1 MKARIKDFWR
11 DLHQQWLEHAFPFS
25 RSTFD
30 RITLDIKENRYTS
43 AEAIVKH
50 IAEGSGI
57 DPPEFT
63 RLIQA
68 RFPGQLYREDALEF
82 LDGYGKLTMLLQ
94 IGFMLAVEGQYATD
108 EIMRQNPSPRNSF
121 LRENMNEAASLIK
134 QDPTGQKMMTMM
146 ADKMTRLSE
155 RKYFNEGVLTAHDTF
170 MAYSKSLA
178 GFFNGELN

>member
-1 MKARIKDFWR
+1 MKTRIEDYWR
-11 DLHQQWLEHAFPFS
+11 DLNQQWLEHAFPFS

-30 RITLDIKENRYTS
+30 RIAFDIKENRYTS
-43 AEAIVKH
+43 AEAIIKH

-63 RLIQA
+63 RLIQL
-68 RFPGQLYREDALEF
+68 RFPSQLYREDALEF

-94 IGFMLAVEGQYATD
+94 FGFILAVEGRYATD
-108 EIMRQNPSPRNSF
+108 EIMRQNPSPRNPF

-134 QDPTGQKMMTMM
+134 QDPTGRKMMTMM
-146 ADKMTRLSE
+146 ADKMTRPSK
-155 RKYFNEGVLTAHDTF
+155 RKYSNEGVLTAHDTF
-170 MAYSKSLA
+170 MAYSKCLE